1 MRPEIEQIVSYR
13 IKNAFHDGWQPEHQ
27 VVDDVVFVKVDKY
40 DTDFFRFCTGEP
52 IRWGKKRDPQ
62 CHYFEFYESLMT
74 LRNTASQD
82 AFQKAVQE
90 VRDAADQDADEPRKR
105 QKIRKAKLSDI
116 SIAGAVV
123 NVTLEFSGRQQASQ
137 MMFGCRGSPLYIR
150 ADPDSLGFIQRA
162 IQSNFVANVPRPP
175 RTSTSSNN
183 ADDVDGDNGENDDDG
198 NDDTNDD
205 EEVNEQV
212 EASTSS

>member
-1 MRPEIEQIVSYR
+1 
-13 IKNAFHDGWQPEHQ
+13 
-27 VVDDVVFVKVDKY
+27 
-40 DTDFFRFCTGEP
+40 
-52 IRWGKKRDPQ
+52 
-62 CHYFEFYESLMT
+62 MT

-150 ADPDSLGFIQRA
+150 ADPDSLGFIQHA

-198 NDDTNDD
+198 NDDNYED
-205 EEVNEQV
+205 EEVNEQA
-212 EASTSS
+212 EASASS